1 MGKYSGISI
10 GTGALFIFIIIYIW
24 APIAVLMLF
33 SFKSDASITFPFPGF
48 SFRWYKTFLNDPSL
62 IRGLFQSL
70 QMALMTMVV
79 TTLICI
85 STALGLRK
93 KFPGR
98 DVVFYMIM
106 LGIIVPGVV
115 YGVGAAI
122 FFGTWLKVTLS
133 IWTVLPIQIVWTLP
147 FGLILMLAR
156 FDPALLLYE
165 QAAATLGASRFK
177 ILREVTFPLIY
188 PQIMATALFA
198 FTLSFG
204 ELMRSVYISSSAHPL
219 LSVLVYSVVANQ
231 PATPKFYAL
240 GTVVS
245 LIAIVLLMVAA
256 LVMVKGPGKKVF

>member
-1 MGKYSGISI
+1 MRYSGVSI
-10 GTGALFIFIIIYIW
+10 ITGALLIFIIIYIW
-24 APIAVLMLF
+24 APIIVLIIF
-33 SFKSDASITFPFPGF
+33 SFKSDASITLPFPAF
-48 SFRWYKTFLNDPSL
+48 SLRWYEAFLNDQSL
-62 IRGLFQSL
+62 MRGLSQSL
-70 QMALMTMVV
+70 RLAVMTMIV
-79 TTLICI
+79 TTFICI

-98 DVVFYMIM
+98 DAVFYIIM

-122 FFGTWLKVTLS
+122 FFGTWLDVTLS
-133 IWTVLPIQIVWTLP
+133 IWTVLPIQVVWTLP
-147 FGLILMLAR
+147 FGLILMMAR

-177 ILREVTFPLIY
+177 ILREITFPLIY

-198 FTLSFG
+198 FTLSFS

-219 LSVLVYSVVANQ
+219 LSVLIYSVVSNQ

-240 GTVVS
+240 GTVVAAIS
-245 LIAIVLLMVAA
+245 IALLMGAA
-256 LVMVKGPGKKVF
+256 LIMVKGPGKKVF